1 MGGRTRGVELGGFN
15 MGSSTDTT
23 GLIEACL
30 HTGTLAVIPMR
41 DDAAQPQ
48 RLPRAFFSPS

>member
-1 MGGRTRGVELGGFN
+1 MGGRTWGG
-15 MGSSTDTT
+15 STDKT

>member
-1 MGGRTRGVELGGFN
+1 

-41 DDAAQPQ
+41 DDTAQPQ